1 VSSDVVISASGV
13 SKKFCRSLKRSIAYA
28 LRDVISE
35 VGGGRHGTD
44 KLRTGEFWALH
55 DISLRLTQ
63 GKALGLVGPNG
74 SGKSTLLRLISG
86 LIKPDTGELRVRGI
100 VAPLIALGAGFNP
113 VLTGRENVFVNMAI
127 LGLRDGEIRKRFDE
141 VLEFAEIGEAID
153 APVQTYSSG
162 MVARLGFACAVHTSP
177 DIMLIDEVL
186 SVGDVRFRSKCY
198 RKLTDIKRNGTA
210 FVLVSHSSNAILSIC
225 DSALYIS
232 SGKKILEGEAAEVM
246 ARYEADIV
254 TRPQLAKPGALKL
267 QEKAAAAS
275 LGLDILEVIVKDAAG
290 QEAEYLESGAAATI
304 GVKCLARKSWSSIG
318 LYLILRQA
326 NGELEPVLTLN
337 SERDAQVFACES
349 GTVELQCHLPSCGLK
364 PGVYSAKISVV
375 QGSIYV
381 LDAVESFLFEVRS
394 SCNVSDSAYFQHR
407 EWRCARAD

>member
-1 VSSDVVISASGV
+1 MSNDVVIAASGV

-35 VGGGRHGTD
+35 IAGGRHGTD
-44 KLRTGEFWALH
+44 TLRTGEFWALQ

-113 VLTGRENVFVNMAI
+113 VLTGRENIFVNMAI
-127 LGLRDGEIRKRFDE
+127 LGLRDAEIRKRYNE
-141 VLEFAEIGEAID
+141 VLDFAEIGDAID

-177 DIMLIDEVL
+177 DVMLIDEVL

-198 RKLTDIKRNGTA
+198 RKLTDIKRSGTA

-225 DSALYIS
+225 DSALYVS
-232 SGKKILEGEAAEVM
+232 SGKQILEGHPAEVM
-246 ARYEADIV
+246 GRYEADV
-254 TRPQLAKPGALKL
+254 ATRPQLAKPGSLKL
-267 QEKAAAAS
+267 QEKPAAES
-275 LGLDILEVIVKDAAG
+275 LGLDIVEVVLRDAAG
-290 QEAEYLESGAAATI
+290 QEAQHLESGAAATI
-304 GVKCLARKSWSSIG
+304 GVKCLARKSWTSVC
-318 LYLILRQA
+318 LYLIVRQA
-326 NGELEPVLTLN
+326 NGDLEPVLTLN
-337 SERDAQVFACES
+337 SERDGRTFTCES
-349 GTVELQCHLPSCGLK
+349 GGLELQCHLLSCGLK
-364 PGVYSAKISVV
+364 PGVYSAKVSVV
-375 QGSIYV
+375 EGSIYV

-394 SCNVSDSAYFQHR
+394 PYNVSDSAYFQHR
-407 EWRCARAD
+407 EWKCARPR